1 MPAGIDRGGNI
12 GAARSVDIDV
22 TDTGGENC
30 PDTWTIGARLT
41 PVYGQAAGQ
50 NRSLPVNGEWTPT
63 DCVATLPEPGV
74 YLVTAM
80 AVGQICAI
88 ARYSTNVWISF
99 GLQRDDDTV
108 LTAYGV
114 VQHQY
119 GFPAAGNGYQACH
132 VGQGSL
138 TRNVVVGDRATLRV
152 VAAAYGRVAEN
163 STVQRAEVR
172 APRISWHK
180 ISDQGDTE
188 NADERRKRHRR
199 GTVARSSRTLLRQ
212 GGRGR
217 PGRVQPARRRR
228 VPGAGVRGDGR
239 GDVPGEPA
247 GTEPTGPAWST
258 SPTGKEG
265 SPPHE
270 VLVRED
276 PARQRR
282 TPAVPPPS
290 GAGSVTDQV
299 RDPAP
304 LTRHSV
310 TVTPRGCPRTSR
322 R

>member
-63 DCVATLPEPGV
+63 DCVAALPEPGV

-119 GFPAAGNGYQACH
+119 GFPAAGDGYQACH

-180 ISDQGDTE
+180 ISDQGDAE

-247 GTEPTGPAWST
+247 GRSRRALPG
-258 SPTGKEG
+258 
-265 SPPHE
+265 
-270 VLVRED
+270 
-276 PARQRR
+276 ARHRPGRR
-282 TPAVPPPS
+282 AVPLMTSSFARIRHGSDAHRRCHPR
-290 GAGSVTDQV
+290 AG
-299 RDPAP
+299 RDP
-304 LTRHSV
+304 
-310 TVTPRGCPRTSR
+310 
-322 R
+322 